1 MIGSLR
7 GSVVDRDPAGE
18 LLVDVGGVGYRVV
31 VTPTTLTNLGSPGTE
46 VFLWV
51 HHHIREDAQVLYGFT
66 ERDER
71 VVFSTLLQAHGVGP
85 SLALNILAVH
95 DPGGLR
101 RIVAEEDV
109 GALCLVPGVGKKTA
123 TRLLIELKGA
133 LDLPD
138 LDLTATD
145 AARSSD
151 DGDGQ
156 AEPRSSA
163 TAEVREA
170 LLGLGYGGDEVVAV
184 LREVPADQEAGPM
197 LKDALQRLATW

>member
-31 VTPTTLTNLGSPGTE
+31 VTPATLSDLGQPGTE

-51 HHHIREDAQVLYGFT
+51 HHHIREDAQVLYGFAG
-66 ERDER
+66 RDER

-95 DPGGLR
+95 DPVGLR
-101 RIVAEEDV
+101 RVVAEEDV

-123 TRLLIELKGA
+123 TRLLVELKGA
-133 LDLPD
+133 LDMPD
-138 LDLTATD
+138 LDLTATGLRRSEGD
-145 AARSSD
+145 AEVD
-151 DGDGQ
+151 
-156 AEPRSSA
+156 PRSSA

-170 LLGLGYGGDEVVAV
+170 LLGLGYGGDEVIAV
-184 LREVPADQEAGPM
+184 LREAPGEQDAAEM

>member
-31 VTPTTLTNLGSPGTE
+31 VTPTTLTDLGAPSTE

-51 HHHIREDAQVLYGFT
+51 HHHIREDAQVLYGFA

-123 TRLLIELKGA
+123 TRLLIELKGV

-138 LDLTATD
+138 LDLTATEVR
-145 AARSSD
+145 RSSD
-151 DGDGQ
+151 DGD
-156 AEPRSSA
+156 AEPRSTA

-170 LLGLGYGGDEVVAV
+170 LLGLGYGGDEVVTV
-184 LREVPADQEAGPM
+184 LREVPADQDAAQM

>member
-18 LLVDVGGVGYRVV
+18 LLVDVDGVGYRVA
-31 VTPTTLTNLGSPGTE
+31 VTPTTLTDLGAPGTE
-46 VFLWV
+46 VFLWI
-51 HHHIREDAQVLYGFT
+51 HHHIREDAQVLYGFA

-101 RIVAEEDV
+101 RVVAEEDV

-133 LDLPD
+133 LDMPD

-145 AARSSD
+145 VGRPR
-151 DGDGQ
+151 DGGD
-156 AEPRSSA
+156 AEPRSRA

-184 LREVPADQEAGPM
+184 LREVPADQEAAQM

>member
-18 LLVDVGGVGYRVV
+18 LLVDVGGVGYRVA
-31 VTPTTLTNLGSPGTE
+31 VTPTTLTDLGAPGTE
-46 VFLWV
+46 VFLWI
-51 HHHIREDAQVLYGFT
+51 HHHIREDAQVLYGFA

-133 LDLPD
+133 LDMPD
-138 LDLTATD
+138 LDLTATNVG
-145 AARSSD
+145 RSQ
-151 DGDGQ
+151 DGGDV
-156 AEPRSSA
+156 EPRSRA

-184 LREVPADQEAGPM
+184 LREVPADQEAAEM

>member
-1 MIGSLR
+1 MSCWSTSAASATGS
-7 GSVVDRDPAGE
+7 S
-18 LLVDVGGVGYRVV
+18 
-31 VTPTTLTNLGSPGTE
+31 VTPTTLTDLGAPGTE
-46 VFLWV
+46 VFLWI
-51 HHHIREDAQVLYGFT
+51 HHHIREDAQVLYGFA
-66 ERDER
+66 ERAER

-101 RIVAEEDV
+101 RVVAEEDV

-133 LDLPD
+133 LDMPD

-145 AARSSD
+145 VGRSR
-151 DGDGQ
+151 DGDD
-156 AEPRSSA
+156 AEPRASA

-184 LREVPADQEAGPM
+184 LREVPADQEAAQM

>member
-7 GSVVDRDPAGE
+7 GSVVDRDPTGE

-31 VTPTTLTNLGSPGTE
+31 VTPATLTDLGQPGTE
-46 VFLWV
+46 VFVWV
-51 HHHIREDAQVLYGFT
+51 HHHIREDAQVLYGFA

-109 GALCLVPGVGKKTA
+109 GGLCLVPGVGRKTA

-133 LDLPD
+133 LDMPD
-138 LDLTATD
+138 LDLTASGVGRSGGD
-145 AARSSD
+145 AGAD
-151 DGDGQ
+151 
-156 AEPRSSA
+156 PRASA
-163 TAEVREA
+163 TTEVREA
-170 LLGLGYGGDEVVAV
+170 LLGLGYGSDEVIAV
-184 LREVPADQEAGPM
+184 LREVPGEPDAAQM

>member
-7 GSVVDRDPAGE
+7 GAVVDRDPAGE
-18 LLVDVGGVGYRVV
+18 LLVDVGGVGYRVL
-31 VTPTTLTNLGSPGTE
+31 VTPATLTDLGQPGTE

-51 HHHIREDAQVLYGFT
+51 HHHIREDAQVLYGFAQ
-66 ERDER
+66 RDER

-95 DPGGLR
+95 NPGGLR

-109 GALCLVPGVGKKTA
+109 GGLCLVPGVGKKTA

-133 LDLPD
+133 LDMPD
-138 LDLTATD
+138 LDLTASG
-145 AARSSD
+145 AGRSGG
-151 DGDGQ
+151 DGDTD
-156 AEPRSSA
+156 PRASA
-163 TAEVREA
+163 TTEVREA
-170 LLGLGYGGDEVVAV
+170 LLGLGYGSDEVIAV
-184 LREVPADQEAGPM
+184 LREVPGEPDAAQM

>member
-18 LLVDVGGVGYRVV
+18 LLVDVGGVGYRVA
-31 VTPTTLTNLGSPGTE
+31 VTPATLTDLGQPGTE

-51 HHHIREDAQVLYGFT
+51 HHHIREDAQVLYGFA

-109 GALCLVPGVGKKTA
+109 GGLCLVPGVGKKTA

-133 LDLPD
+133 LDMPD
-138 LDLTATD
+138 LDLTASGVGRSGGD
-145 AARSSD
+145 ADAD
-151 DGDGQ
+151 
-156 AEPRSSA
+156 PRASA
-163 TAEVREA
+163 TTEVREA
-170 LLGLGYGGDEVVAV
+170 LLGLGYGSDEVIAV
-184 LREVPADQEAGPM
+184 LREVPGEPDAAQM

>member
-18 LLVDVGGVGYRVV
+18 LLVDVGGVGYRVA
-31 VTPTTLTNLGSPGTE
+31 VTPATLTDLGQPGTE

-51 HHHIREDAQVLYGFT
+51 HHHIREDAQVLYGFA

-109 GALCLVPGVGKKTA
+109 GGLCLVPGVGKKTA

-133 LDLPD
+133 LDMPD
-138 LDLTATD
+138 LDLTASGVGRSGGD
-145 AARSSD
+145 ADAD
-151 DGDGQ
+151 
-156 AEPRSSA
+156 PRTSA
-163 TAEVREA
+163 TTEVREA
-170 LLGLGYGGDEVVAV
+170 LLGLGYGSDEVIAV
-184 LREVPADQEAGPM
+184 LREVPGEPDAAQM

>member
-18 LLVDVGGVGYRVV
+18 LLVDVGGVGYRVA
-31 VTPTTLTNLGSPGTE
+31 VTPTTLTDLGAPGTE
-46 VFLWV
+46 VFLWI
-51 HHHIREDAQVLYGFT
+51 HHHIREDAQVLYGFA

-133 LDLPD
+133 LDMPD
-138 LDLTATD
+138 LDLTATNVG
-145 AARSSD
+145 RSQGG
-151 DGDGQ
+151 GD
-156 AEPRSSA
+156 AEPRSRA

-184 LREVPADQEAGPM
+184 LREVPADQEAAQM

>member
-18 LLVDVGGVGYRVV
+18 LLVDVGGVGYRVA
-31 VTPTTLTNLGSPGTE
+31 VTPATLTDLGAPGTE
-46 VFLWV
+46 VFLWI
-51 HHHIREDAQVLYGFT
+51 HHHIREDAQVLYGFA

-133 LDLPD
+133 LDMPD

-145 AARSSD
+145 VGRSGRRPTPIRAPAPPPRCARPCW
-151 DGDGQ
+151 
-156 AEPRSSA
+156 AWA
-163 TAEVREA
+163 TA
-170 LLGLGYGGDEVVAV
+170 
-184 LREVPADQEAGPM
+184 
-197 LKDALQRLATW
+197 ATR

>member
-31 VTPTTLTNLGSPGTE
+31 VTPTTSVDLGQPGTE

-51 HHHIREDAQVLYGFT
+51 HHHIREDAQVLYGFA
-66 ERDER
+66 EREER

-85 SLALNILAVH
+85 ALALNILAVH

-133 LDLPD
+133 LDMPD
-138 LDLTATD
+138 LDLTAPGADRAGTESEVD
-145 AARSSD
+145 
-151 DGDGQ
+151 
-156 AEPRSSA
+156 PRSSA

-170 LLGLGYGGDEVVAV
+170 LLGLGYGSDEVIAV
-184 LREVPADQEAGPM
+184 LREVPGEQDAAEM

>member
-31 VTPTTLTNLGSPGTE
+31 VTPATSTDLGQPGTE

-51 HHHIREDAQVLYGFT
+51 HHHIREDAQVLYGFAQR
-66 ERDER
+66 EER

-85 SLALNILAVH
+85 ALALNILAVH

-133 LDLPD
+133 LDMPD
-138 LDLTATD
+138 LDLTVSGAD
-145 AARSSD
+145 RA
-151 DGDGQ
+151 G
-156 AEPRSSA
+156 AESEADPRSSA

-170 LLGLGYGGDEVVAV
+170 LLGLGYGSDEVITV
-184 LREVPADQEAGPM
+184 LREVPAEHDAAQM
-197 LKDALQRLATW
+197 LKDALRRLATW